1 MKPPWPCLLGSN
13 ENLEAWGEIGLRVSC
28 LELMEKARAGVE
40 ISVLIRLLSEMGTY
54 SRFMIIALPLDC
66 SVEGFSPA
74 IIGELK
80 IKAAAM
86 VATKIVV
93 NVFFVCP
100 FFISLSPLFVIAL
113 ISNARRVPEREIA
126 YHAVNK
132 HVRGLHLNPESVYC
146 VHFQYNLYSSLML
159 FIIIS
164 TT

>member
-1 MKPPWPCLLGSN
+1 MAPTAAMKPPWPCFLGSN
-13 ENLEAWGEIGLRVSC
+13 ENSEVWGEIGLRVSWFSVIGKTR
-28 LELMEKARAGVE
+28 EEVE
-40 ISVLIRLLSEMGTY
+40 ISVLIRLFSDMGTY
-54 SRFMIIALPLDC
+54 FRLMTKAFPLDC

-113 ISNARRVPEREIA
+113 ISNARRVPEREMS
-126 YHAVNK
+126 YHTVNK
-132 HVRGLHLNPESVYC
+132 
-146 VHFQYNLYSSLML
+146 
-159 FIIIS
+159 
-164 TT
+164 